1 MFKNEEWADTTRKSG
16 KEESDML
23 SLEVDGKEIRERKGV
38 KMLTPKNIN

>member
-23 SLEVDGKEIRERKGV
+23 SLEVDEKEIRERKGV